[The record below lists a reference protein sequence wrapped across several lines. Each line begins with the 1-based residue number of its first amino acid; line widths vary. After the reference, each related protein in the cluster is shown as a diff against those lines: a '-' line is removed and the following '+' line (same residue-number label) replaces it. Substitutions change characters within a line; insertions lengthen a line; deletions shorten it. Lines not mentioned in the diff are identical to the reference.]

1 MVQISP
7 TVRMASTALTRTGH
21 IHSFRATTAR
31 FTARES
37 LLISS
42 RPSPSIRH
50 SDVRRFSDKPPPN
63 SIPGQFESSKAD
75 KAGRNQTTNGNP
87 SAHPSDREP
96 GTTSPPP
103 PKLEVEDKPRF
114 HNIWRSMT
122 IWPKE
127 LRSDLRQGLL
137 EDLRGNREIS
147 AQYLYRAWKEAK
159 DMPIDK
165 FGYHPYL
172 KVSGIAIA
180 LAGVLEADGKAENAY
195 HIYQEAL
202 QVLQVEGSD
211 SPTARIRSGLSPP
224 ERMRAV
230 AIAYKL
236 GELAHALGKPKEEE
250 EKWLVYSVESV
261 LKDVMGSSEA
271 DFEPKEGAAQLKE
284 LMETLRTPRWAV
296 KHDIAAP
303 FEALGAFY
311 SREGK
316 IIYAMPLYLQAISI
330 LMPPPPQ
337 STTAEDQ
344 CRAAQLMGNISE
356 LILRTKNDPESL
368 VQAEAWANKGLE
380 IASRVRKGSFTTHP
394 VCEVAYAC
402 MLFNLGMIREMSGDQ
417 TKARELFTQS
427 LDQSRIIG
435 LHEGIENAEKAIH
448 ELGRETSTPT
458 ISSA

>member
-1 MVQISP
+1 
-7 TVRMASTALTRTGH
+7 
-21 IHSFRATTAR
+21 
-31 FTARES
+31 
-37 LLISS
+37 
-42 RPSPSIRH
+42 
-50 SDVRRFSDKPPPN
+50 
-63 SIPGQFESSKAD
+63 
-75 KAGRNQTTNGNP
+75 
-87 SAHPSDREP
+87 
-96 GTTSPPP
+96 
-103 PKLEVEDKPRF
+103 
-114 HNIWRSMT
+114 MT

-172 KVSGIAIA
+172 KLSGIAIA

-211 SPTARIRSGLSPP
+211 SPTARIRSGLSPQ

-284 LMETLRTPRWAV
+284 MMETLRTPRWAV

-316 IIYAMPLYLQAISI
+316 ISYAMPLYLQAISI